1 MAKHAR
7 VLGGDAI
14 GSTVRACHCVEGGGC
29 ILVVTA
35 SVSERNCGVHL
46 CIIACKRA
54 LPHNV
59 AVTVRSLLAW
69 HVGSSLPI
77 CIFDIILCRASY

>member
-7 VLGGDAI
+7 VLGRHAI
-14 GSTVRACHCVEGGGC
+14 GSTVRACHCCEGGGC
-29 ILVVTA
+29 ILVVAT

-46 CIIACKRA
+46 CISACKRA

-59 AVTVRSLLAW
+59 AVTVR
-69 HVGSSLPI
+69 VGYLGSVRSCSPI
-77 CIFDIILCRASY
+77 CIPDIILCRASY